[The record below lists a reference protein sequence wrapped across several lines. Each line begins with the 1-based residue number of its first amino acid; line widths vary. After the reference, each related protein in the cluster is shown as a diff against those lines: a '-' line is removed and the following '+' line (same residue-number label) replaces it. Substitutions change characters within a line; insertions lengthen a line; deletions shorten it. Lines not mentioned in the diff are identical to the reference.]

1 MGFGW
6 EIKMK
11 ENNLKQG
18 MKSAQIIYIIG
29 HVKKKYVEKF
39 IRREN

>member
-11 ENNLKQG
+11 ENDLKQG
-18 MKSAQIIYIIG
+18 MKSAQMIYIIG
-29 HVKKKYVEKF
+29 HIKKKK
-39 IRREN
+39 IMSRNL